1 MSDILFWQIFIRVS
15 IKFYTY
21 QDCLD
26 IYILLIQTCRIFV
39 KVEMNKVLRESSE
52 EDCHLV
58 EGFEIAWVGVRRF
71 ERVGCTKFL
80 RKSSIFF
87 ANSWNF
93 SHMFLTP
100 RYTLGTKEPKKPTT
114 KTAKTTAL
122 FQKICWKRV
131 KEDSFNLKA
140 ERGIVG
146 YRVVVIWTPQ
156 LTP

>member
-1 MSDILFWQIFIRVS
+1 MSDMTFWQILIRVS
-15 IKFYTY
+15 FKFYTY

-58 EGFEIAWVGVRRF
+58 EGFEIAWVGMSRF

-87 ANSWNF
+87 ANSQNF
-93 SHMFLTP
+93 FHMFLRPECTF
-100 RYTLGTKEPKKPTT
+100 GTKK
-114 KTAKTTAL
+114 A
-122 FQKICWKRV
+122 QKAHTETPSKSFSFIKR
-131 KEDSFNLKA
+131 D
-140 ERGIVG
+140 ERG
-146 YRVVVIWTPQ
+146 
-156 LTP
+156 

>member
-15 IKFYTY
+15 IKFYTF

-26 IYILLIQTCRIFV
+26 IYVLLIQTCRTFV
-39 KVEMNKVLRESSE
+39 KVEINKVLQKSSE

-87 ANSWNF
+87 ANSQNF
-93 SHMFLTP
+93 FHMFLRPQCTF
-100 RYTLGTKEPKKPTT
+100 GTKSSKNSNTGTPSKMV
-114 KTAKTTAL
+114 L
-122 FQKICWKRV
+122 FQKTWWKRV
-131 KEDSFNLKA
+131 KEYSFNLFT
-140 ERGIVG
+140 ERAIVEDC
-146 YRVVVIWTPQ
+146 VAVILPPQ
-156 LTP
+156 LTL